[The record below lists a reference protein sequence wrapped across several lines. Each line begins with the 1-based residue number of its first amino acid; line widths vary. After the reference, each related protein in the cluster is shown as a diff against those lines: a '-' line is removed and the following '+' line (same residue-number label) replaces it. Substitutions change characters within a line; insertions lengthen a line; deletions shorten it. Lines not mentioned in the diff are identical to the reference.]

1 MPQLRPGAALA
12 VSYLKTETKPPTR
25 QFERCS
31 PPPPGPVGGWR
42 PWQTFYGAS
51 RMAWRALSYAGIMC
65 KHYTHKHTHTPPRAR
80 ARPPIHARARARAR
94 ARAHTH
100 THAYQAGSGS
110 AGAAARR
117 RCQSDGRLP
126 LRAGRMRALH
136 RSVSTPTRR
145 PTRRRAAAAAAKS
158 PPERRPLPRVQSR
171 RAGGGRVRDTGWTT
185 GVAGRTDFAGNRATG
200 YPSAR
205 PPGRCRAGASR
216 FLPLPPSH
224 PPARVSES
232 PP

>member
-51 RMAWRALSYAGIMC
+51 RMAWRALSYAGIMR
-65 KHYTHKHTHTPPRAR
+65 KHYTHKHTHT
-80 ARPPIHARARARAR
+80 
-94 ARAHTH
+94 HTRRD
-100 THAYQAGSGS
+100 QAPQ
-110 AGAAARR
+110 APQPAAAARAMAAC
-117 RCQSDGRLP
+117 RCG
-126 LRAGRMRALH
+126 RAGCGPFIGPYRRRLAA
-136 RSVSTPTRR
+136 RIAAERR
-145 PTRRRAAAAAAKS
+145 PKS